1 MSSSR
6 SHRKHA
12 SRSRREH
19 GGYSLFAVS
28 SWSPQLAVL
37 ALFLVLLFLTGGSSR
52 ADVSK
57 LIVLRPLAVLVA
69 GYGLA
74 TIRKEDFAT
83 YRPIWLFFGAVALL
97 TVAHLVPLPPGVWQS
112 FPGREIL
119 VEIDTLAGLEGIWRP
134 LSMHPEGT
142 WNALYA
148 LSVPFAALLLA
159 SQLGEED
166 RMRLLAV
173 VIVLCMLSG
182 FVGVIQAGGT
192 DIRFYRFAGEAS
204 GFFANRNHQAAMLAC
219 LFPMLAAIALSAKR
233 FKIDPRATRL
243 IAAAGMIALVPLI
256 LVTGSRMGLIV
267 GVISFMCLA
276 FMFFSGAK
284 RSDAFSIGRLIQ
296 GAVAILIAAGMV
308 AGTVF
313 MARDK
318 AFDRVDGLA
327 NEPRIPAWQT
337 ISEFLPNYFPWGSG
351 IGSFVPV
358 YQIHEQSQFLM
369 RQYFNQAHNDWLDI
383 LLTAGLPGLVLT
395 LIAVVMF
402 AVAVKAALGAR
413 GTAGHLRRTGMIVIL
428 LLAFASVT
436 DYPLRTPILSAL
448 FAIAAIWAW
457 SPFSQS
463 QVKESNQRHA

>member
-1 MSSSR
+1 M
-6 SHRKHA
+6 
-12 SRSRREH
+12 
-19 GGYSLFAVS
+19 S

-37 ALFLVLLFLTGGSSR
+37 ALFLALLFLTGGSSR

-57 LIVLRPLAVLVA
+57 LIVLRPLAVLAA

-83 YRPIWLFFGAVALL
+83 YRPIWLLFGAVVLL

-112 FPGREIL
+112 LPGREIL

-192 DIRFYRFAGEAS
+192 DIRFYRFAGDAS

-219 LFPMLAAIALSAKR
+219 LFPMLAAIALSAGR

-267 GVISFMCLA
+267 GAISFMSLA

-284 RSDAFSIGRLIQ
+284 RSDAFAIGRLIQ
-296 GAVAILIAAGMV
+296 GAVALLIAAGMV

-327 NEPRIPAWQT
+327 NEPRIPAWES
-337 ISEFLPNYFPWGSG
+337 IVDFLPSYLPWGSG

-358 YQIHEQSQFLM
+358 YQIHEESRLLM
-369 RQYFNQAHNDWLDI
+369 EQYFNQAHNDWLD
-383 LLTAGLPGLVLT
+383 LVLTAGLPGVILALV
-395 LIAVVMF
+395 AAVMF
-402 AVAVKAALGAR
+402 VVAAKAALGAR
-413 GTAGHLRRTGMIVIL
+413 SAAGHLRRAGVIVIL

-448 FAIAAIWAW
+448 LAIAAIWAW

-463 QVKESNQRHA
+463 QVKESNQRDA